1 MEKPQKAEGRAPS
14 QGARGR
20 RTRNGSAAQNS
31 NAFCQ
36 FHLKGK
42 CTKGDDCLFVHAD
55 KDEVERQQAA
65 RTKAEAE
72 TKDAQGAPTTAGV
85 TRVVSPNKISTS
97 PRAGVNAGAAGSC
110 MDCKPR
116 N

>member
-65 RTKAEAE
+65 KTKAEAE
-72 TKDAQGAPTTAGV
+72 TKDAPGSPTTAGV
-85 TRVVSPNKISTS
+85 AKMVSPNKIGTFS
-97 PRAGVNAGAAGSC
+97 RAGVNAGAAGSC
-110 MDCKPR
+110 TACR
-116 N
+116 HTN